1 MRYNKVFS
9 GKFIYLIPF
18 GLIFLINLFITQ
30 IKGFEY
36 AGQLAVFL
44 ASSSF
49 LAIILG
55 MRWDV
60 SLLTKPLDK
69 SGMNIIYGLI
79 SIAVI
84 SIFFF
89 CLLIMAYFFSGIFNT
104 SLGLIL
110 LASVLIAISELL
122 INIFLKFKK
131 SSYYL
136 IFRSLPYIFLFF
148 ISFLDFSIEA
158 SWIFSS
164 LFSLFLLV
172 LISAKY
178 FFELNFIH
186 IESLTFAI
194 NEIALKIIPT
204 ISAVV
209 TNSIMLFWL
218 VYIQHHFGDEL
229 TGIWINAYRIFS
241 LPIALTGAAFLP
253 ILLNSLAFQ
262 ESYKSQIIKMTNFNF
277 FLLFLSL
284 IVMIMIFTYGN
295 EIFKILTDSSIL
307 ISSQL
312 MLSAL
317 SIGFL
322 QYSLQYWKELFQ
334 SIDKNLLFLLIVIT
348 QPFFAAS
355 IYFLYVPSTLIAL
368 LSLILLVSSLS
379 LIILFLVCIYIFLFT
394 SE

>member
-186 IESLTFAI
+186 IKSLTFAI

-284 IVMIMIFTYGN
+284 IVMIMIFAYGN

>member
-1 MRYNKVFS
+1 
-9 GKFIYLIPF
+9 
-18 GLIFLINLFITQ
+18 
-30 IKGFEY
+30 
-36 AGQLAVFL
+36 
-44 ASSSF
+44 
-49 LAIILG
+49 
-55 MRWDV
+55 
-60 SLLTKPLDK
+60 
-69 SGMNIIYGLI
+69 
-79 SIAVI
+79 
-84 SIFFF
+84 
-89 CLLIMAYFFSGIFNT
+89 
-104 SLGLIL
+104 
-110 LASVLIAISELL
+110 
-122 INIFLKFKK
+122 
-131 SSYYL
+131 
-136 IFRSLPYIFLFF
+136 
-148 ISFLDFSIEA
+148 
-158 SWIFSS
+158 
-164 LFSLFLLV
+164 
-172 LISAKY
+172 
-178 FFELNFIH
+178 
-186 IESLTFAI
+186 
-194 NEIALKIIPT
+194 
-204 ISAVV
+204 
-209 TNSIMLFWL
+209 MLFWL

-284 IVMIMIFTYGN
+284 IVMIMIFAYGN